1 MFQPKHSKTKGF
13 LKSIPI
19 VLFLCGRLLLYVTVL
34 FLTMRCAPWLLLLL
48 YWAPG
53 AVVAYRPCEGVEGSV
68 RSVWWTPLC
77 GLAPVLLSIR
87 SRSHIHYIVV
97 CLCLSA
103 IALCVQLVMCNVA
116 NDTYPVTR
124 GTELPYIQWAIGEKA
139 VGLAMRSSVPL
150 CISRIYTSC
159 PLTYAILIF

>member
-34 FLTMRCAPWLLLLL
+34 FLTMRCAPRLLLLL

-53 AVVAYRPCEGVEGSV
+53 AVVACRPCEGVEGSV

-77 GLAPVLLSIR
+77 GLAPALLPILSL
-87 SRSHIHYIVV
+87 SRTHITP
-97 CLCLSA
+97 LS
-103 IALCVQLVMCNVA
+103 V
-116 NDTYPVTR
+116 
-124 GTELPYIQWAIGEKA
+124 
-139 VGLAMRSSVPL
+139 SVPPLSLSVFNWL
-150 CISRIYTSC
+150 CAMLQMTLTPLQGEQSCHTFNERLARKQSLAGISPVPPFSPNQNTR
-159 PLTYAILIF
+159 